1 MVTSRI
7 TRIAA
12 ASLLGSVSLFGL
24 ATSAQAS
31 RVLFST
37 DPALANHE
45 LTDGSA
51 VSTDHGTTQIALD
64 DGAIASFVD
73 EAHFSVRTDGSIDL
87 QSGTVTIVSPSG
99 SIVDIHMPDGVNG
112 SVTGK
117 GGSASF
123 TANATGTHGN
133 VISGGA
139 TIASINAI
147 KQFKSGSFWAAG
159 SGNAPALVVANAPIA
174 APEAALVQS
183 VREGGIA
190 AAAQNGV
197 PVSLG
202 EGLAAIGATGDILA
216 AARRVEA
223 YDHNPTLASFP
234 QGDYV
239 LLTAYAAQAASPYG
253 SAAFRGAGADIVR
266 TYFQFLATGGS
277 ASAFQSNYARV
288 LVSYLD
294 LLRAGAL
301 PSSFAGATQD
311 QLNAYIAYIGR
322 TDGFGSLSAANKSL
336 LDAYLTFLQGGG
348 SANGFG
354 TNATSLVSNYLNFV
368 RGGGDPA
375 AFAQASQSVV
385 AQYLAILQSGGLH
398 AQLTPQ
404 NQALLSAYLGNGS
417 SLAFANSQATAIA
430 AFNAYLNTGGLP
442 SQYTA
447 LDVATLKTYLQTL
460 SDTGLFDRLLG
471 SQASFLRTYLTYLQ
485 GGGSVDQFSQLPI
498 NVLTGQAAAMNT
510 YYTFIQNGGTP
521 SLYPD
526 LTQPQILAYL
536 TALQNAGLFNRLL
549 GSSSSFFGD
558 YFAYLNTGS
567 NPDIY
572 AGLPNVDLNAY
583 AMQVQSFVTF
593 LRAGNLPSGYTA
605 LTADQIRAYINAL
618 SASGRLASLTG
629 GDATFLSAYLTY
641 LQGGGAPNAYSGL
654 PIVAYQSY
662 ATALNL
668 YYTFLAGG
676 GNPSAYT
683 ALTATQIQDYLAALQ
698 TNGQLASLLG
708 ANASFFTS
716 YLTYVQGG
724 GVPSTYSGLP
734 IVTYRSYATALNLY
748 YTFLAGGGRPSAYTV
763 LTAAQIQAYLAALQS
778 NGQIAAL
785 LGTNATF
792 FSNYYTYIV
801 GGGVP
806 DTYASL
812 PATGGGGT
820 GGGTTPPVVTANA
833 PTTGR
838 MAFIANN
845 FDYLRIYSGSV
856 SSTTSGTVASV
867 IDLADP
873 TNPGRGRGNAREFD
887 SGGVGGVL
895 GWTRWEGDQITS
907 VSGAII
913 YGLPT
918 LQLPTTGSISYNLV
932 GSTTPV
938 ATDNTFARYLGSSGT
953 VAPTSPYTGG
963 IVRSAQLAIN
973 FASRAV
979 NLNSVIGIGGK
990 EFTLSGSGGLGS
1002 NVGGLSSYNSA
1013 SSFRLSLSA
1022 NSGSFT
1028 TSGVATGFVAG
1039 TAADYA
1045 GVSYAFLPEAN
1056 SSVAIAGVL
1065 AFSKST
1071 APNPLPT
1078 PTAAAPNGSGLNFA
1092 TFAGLSGSI
1101 NNSGSFVAQ
1110 ADGRLSQY
1118 QAIGRGTATDHENG
1132 GIASVIGWTRWSG
1145 GTDSAGAVLPE
1156 NGGRSIIWAAPATAV
1171 PTSGTAN
1178 YTVSGGTA
1186 VTESTG
1192 SLAPGSVTA
1201 AHLTVNFATNQLG
1214 YDVTFGINSK
1224 QFSFES
1230 TGGVAAPSISISAGN
1245 GYIFNDFHL
1254 GPGGSQAS
1262 VNGFLAGAGASHAG
1276 IAFGY
1281 YGGAQ
1286 TNGLQVNG
1294 VIAFTKGP

>member
-1 MVTSRI
+1 MIASRI
-7 TRIAA
+7 TRLAT
-12 ASLLGSVSLFGL
+12 ASLLGSVSFLGMT
-24 ATSAQAS
+24 TSAQAS

-37 DPALANHE
+37 DPALAGHV
-45 LTDGSA
+45 LVSGDA
-51 VSTDHGTTQIALD
+51 VSTDHGTTQIVLD
-64 DGAIASFVD
+64 NGAIASFVE
-73 EAHFSVRTDGSIDL
+73 EAHFSVLGEGSIDL
-87 QSGTVTIVSPSG
+87 KSGTVTIVSPSG
-99 SIVDIHMPDGVNG
+99 SAVDIHMPDGVKG
-112 SVTGK
+112 SVAGK

-123 TANATGTHGN
+123 TANANGAHGN

-139 TIASINAI
+139 TISSNGAV
-147 KQFKSGSFWAAG
+147 KQFQGGHFWSAA
-159 SGNAPALVVANAPIA
+159 SGNDPSLVVANAPTA
-174 APEAALVQS
+174 VPAAALVHL

-223 YDHNPTLASFP
+223 YDHNPTLANFP
-234 QGDYV
+234 QGDYS
-239 LLTAYAAQAASPYG
+239 LLTAYATQAASPYG
-253 SAAFRGAGADIVR
+253 SPAFRGAGTDIVR
-266 TYFQFLATGGS
+266 TYFQYLATGGS
-277 ASAFQSNYARV
+277 ANAFQSNYARV

-301 PSSFAGATQD
+301 PTSFTGATQD
-311 QLNAYIAYIGR
+311 QLNAYIGFIGR
-322 TDGFGSLSAANKSL
+322 TDGFGSLSAANKGL

-348 SANGFG
+348 SANAFG
-354 TNATSLVSNYLNFV
+354 TNAASLVTNYLNFV

-375 AFAQASQSVV
+375 TFAQASQSVV
-385 AQYLAILQSGGLH
+385 AQYLAILQSGGLR
-398 AQLTPQ
+398 AQLTSQ

-430 AFNAYLNTGGLP
+430 AFSAYLNTGGLP
-442 SQYTA
+442 SQYA
-447 LDVATLKTYLQTL
+447 AIDVATLKTYLQTL

-471 SQASFLRTYLTYLQ
+471 SQSTFLRTYLTYLQ
-485 GGGSVDQFSQLPI
+485 SGGSVDQFSQLPI
-498 NVLTGQAAAMNT
+498 NVLTGQAAAINT
-510 YYTFIQNGGTP
+510 YYVFIQNGGTP

-526 LTQPQILAYL
+526 LTQTQILSYL

-549 GSSSSFFGD
+549 GSSSSFFVD

-572 AGLPNVDLNAY
+572 AGLPNVDLGAY
-583 AMQVQSFVTF
+583 AMQVQSFVSF
-593 LRAGNLPSGYTA
+593 LRAGNLPSAYTA

-618 SASGRLASLTG
+618 SASGQLAALTG
-629 GDATFLSAYLTY
+629 GDATFLSAFLTY

-654 PIVAYQSY
+654 PIVTYQGY
-662 ATALNL
+662 ATSLNL
-668 YYTFLAGG
+668 YYTFLVAG
-676 GNPSAYT
+676 GNPSAYA
-683 ALTATQIQDYLAALQ
+683 ALTATQIRDYLAALQ
-698 TNGQLASLLG
+698 TNGQIAALLG
-708 ANASFFTS
+708 ANANFFNG

-724 GVPSTYSGLP
+724 GMPSAYPGLP
-734 IVTYRSYATALNLY
+734 IVTYQNYATALNLY

-763 LTAAQIQAYLAALQS
+763 LTATQIQAYLAALQT
-778 NGQIAAL
+778 NGQIGAL
-785 LGTNATF
+785 LGSNATF
-792 FSNYYTYIV
+792 FSNYYTYIS

-812 PATGGGGT
+812 PTSG
-820 GGGTTPPVVTANA
+820 GGGTTPPSVNANA
-833 PTTGR
+833 PTIGR

-845 FDYLRIYSGSV
+845 FDFLRIYSGTV
-856 SSTTSGTVASV
+856 DSTTSGTVAGV

-895 GWTRWEGDQITS
+895 GWTRWEGDQINS
-907 VSGAII
+907 VSGSII

-918 LQLPTTGSISYNLV
+918 LLLPTTGSISYKLA

-938 ATDNTFARYLGSSGT
+938 ATNDTYARYLGSSGA
-953 VAPTSPYTGG
+953 VVPTTPYIGG
-963 IVRSAQLAIN
+963 VVRSAELAIN
-973 FASRAV
+973 FTSRLV
-979 NLNSVIGIGGK
+979 SLNSVIG
-990 EFTLSGSGGLGS
+990 LSGRDFALSGVGALGS
-1002 NVGGLSSYNSA
+1002 NVGGQSNYNSA
-1013 SSFRLSLSA
+1013 SNFRLSLSA

-1065 AFSKST
+1065 AFSKDT
-1071 APNPLPT
+1071 ASNPPPAPT
-1078 PTAAAPNGSGLNFA
+1078 SAAPNGSGLNFA
-1092 TFAGLSGSI
+1092 TFSGLVGAI
-1101 NNSGSFVAQ
+1101 NNSGTFVAQ
-1110 ADGRLSQY
+1110 ADGKLSQY
-1118 QAIGRGTATDHENG
+1118 QNISRGTATDHENG

-1145 GTDSAGAVLPE
+1145 GTDSAGVALPG
-1156 NGGRSIIWAAPATAV
+1156 NGGRTILWATPATTV
-1171 PTSGTAN
+1171 PTSGMAN
-1178 YTVSGGTA
+1178 YAVSGGTA

-1192 SLAPGSVTA
+1192 SLAPGTVTA
-1201 AHLTVNFATNQLG
+1201 AHMTVNFATNRLG
-1214 YDVTFGINSK
+1214 YDVAFGINNK

-1254 GPGGSQAS
+1254 GPNGSQVS
-1262 VNGFLAGAGASHAG
+1262 VNGFLAGVGASHAG

-1281 YGGAQ
+1281 YGGAPL
-1286 TNGLQVNG
+1286 NGLQVNG
-1294 VIAFTKGP
+1294 VIAFTKAP